1 MDRLLC
7 IRDRR
12 AMNGL
17 FWNVSV
23 VTGAAFSLS
32 ALTSFGSRWL
42 AHRAG
47 AIDVPDAGRHQ
58 HARPTPQWGGLSIA
72 VAILTVGWASFFL
85 IPFVSSVFSLSAL
98 IGYSLAI
105 LILLAVGLVDDCR
118 ALAPRWLFLGASLA
132 IVSALLFGIH
142 VQRVSHVFGGV
153 WELSR
158 GVSWIVT
165 AAWLLGVTGATKF
178 ADGVD
183 GLVTGQVVIGALLIA
198 LLSLTHVFFQPGMV
212 IVAGIVGAAF
222 LGFLPFNIAPA
233 RQFLGEEGSTIAGF
247 SLGILA
253 ILSGAKLAIAL
264 MALGIPLMDLARV
277 MLGRLWRGQSLVKGD
292 RTHLHHR
299 LQAAGLSARA
309 TVCVIWILSAGFG
322 IAALQL
328 QTQGKVILVAL
339 LFLLTCALSVG
350 AEWYAKQRGVT

>member
-1 MDRLLC
+1 MDRSSC

-12 AMNGL
+12 DMNGL
-17 FWNVSV
+17 FWDVGLV
-23 VTGAAFSLS
+23 MGAAFSVS
-32 ALTSFGSRWL
+32 ALSSFGSRWL
-42 AHRAG
+42 AYRAG
-47 AIDVPDAGRHQ
+47 AIDIPDAGRHQ

-72 VAILTVGWASFFL
+72 VAILTVLWASFFL
-85 IPFVSSVFSLSAL
+85 IPLVGSVWSLSAL

-105 LILLAVGLVDDCR
+105 LILLAVGLRDDCR

-132 IVSALLFGIH
+132 IVFALGFGVH
-142 VQRVSHVFGGV
+142 VQRVSHLSGGV

-158 GVSWIVT
+158 GASLIVT

-183 GLVTGQVVIGALLIA
+183 GLVTGQVVIGTLLIA
-198 LLSLTHVFFQPGMV
+198 LLSLTHAFFQPGMV
-212 IVAGIVGAAF
+212 IVASIVGAAF

-247 SLGILA
+247 SLGVLA

-299 LQAAGLSARA
+299 LQAAGLSART
-309 TVCVIWILSAGFG
+309 TVLVIWVLSAGFG
-322 IAALQL
+322 VAALQF
-328 QTQGKVILVAL
+328 QTQGKAILVAL
-339 LFLLTCALSVG
+339 LFLLTCGLSVG
-350 AEWYAKQRGVT
+350 AEWVAKRRRAS